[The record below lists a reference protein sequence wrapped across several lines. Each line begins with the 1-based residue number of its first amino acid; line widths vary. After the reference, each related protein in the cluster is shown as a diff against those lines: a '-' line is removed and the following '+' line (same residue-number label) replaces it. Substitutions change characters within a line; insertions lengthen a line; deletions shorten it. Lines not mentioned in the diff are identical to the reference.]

1 MRFSFHLIYWFWD
14 WLETCLPFIIMCLCV
29 FFFYVLNLSA
39 VTFCFALSGVLAL
52 WALVTH
58 TMYVQ
63 DYWRTWLKGLKFFI
77 AVAMVFSVL
86 AVAAFFTFLTLAI
99 TQKQCNPLSTVTKI
113 YELMNFFCCDDW
125 LYFLF
130 FFSPYILQLRPTQQA
145 SISPASGASWPS
157 NGLSS
162 WVYIPTDIDR
172 SLPTSAS
179 SAIFSEFCKREQ
191 TLKGSGFVARSSLT
205 SQCYKG
211 EKWRHSRS
219 HDFHHTESHMLHSF
233 NKFCVLM

>member
-1 MRFSFHLIYWFWD
+1 M
-14 WLETCLPFIIMCLCV
+14 CLCLCV
-29 FFFYVLNLSA
+29 FFFKVLSLSA

-86 AVAAFFTFLTLAI
+86 AIAAFFTFLTLAI

-130 FFSPYILQLRPTQQA
+130 FSLLTSCSSDRPNKPLSLLRVELHDPQMVFPLGLIFLQISTGVCRHQHPQRFLA
-145 SISPASGASWPS
+145 SFANANRLWKEV
-157 NGLSS
+157 GLSQ
-162 WVYIPTDIDR
+162 
-172 SLPTSAS
+172 
-179 SAIFSEFCKREQ
+179 E
-191 TLKGSGFVARSSLT
+191 AR
-205 SQCYKG
+205 
-211 EKWRHSRS
+211 
-219 HDFHHTESHMLHSF
+219 
-233 NKFCVLM
+233 